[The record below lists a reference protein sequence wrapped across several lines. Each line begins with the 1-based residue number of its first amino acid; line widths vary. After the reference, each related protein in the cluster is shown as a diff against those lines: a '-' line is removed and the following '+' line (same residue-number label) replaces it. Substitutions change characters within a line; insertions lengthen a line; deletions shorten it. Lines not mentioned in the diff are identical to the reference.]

1 MMDIRKY
8 SKGFLFL
15 IITFLII
22 PQTSFAIFDSAA
34 QIPYL
39 AQILAENIKQYQ
51 KLKSILEQGK
61 NNEELLRTVNRGL
74 DNAYGLLKTMPIK
87 DEKILQDIR
96 NFENA
101 YKNVKSMY
109 GDVKNGTDN
118 KMFELHD
125 KTVAESITM
134 ASSLSDYASTQEENS
149 KKLFVQSESA
159 SPKGAARM
167 NVQINSQI
175 LHTLSQLLKVN
186 GQLLKLQSEM
196 MGVKSKEG
204 KEAAEHYD
212 KIKNDMKGGILKPK
226 NEFHLPKLQ

>member
-1 MMDIRKY
+1 MT
-8 SKGFLFL
+8 L
-15 IITFLII
+15 
-22 PQTSFAIFDSAA
+22 
-34 QIPYL
+34 
-39 AQILAENIKQYQ
+39 
-51 KLKSILEQGK
+51 
-61 NNEELLRTVNRGL
+61 NRGL

-87 DEKILQDIR
+87 DEKVLQEIR

-101 YKNVKSMY
+101 YRNIKSIY
-109 GDVKNGTDN
+109 GDMKSNSTDN

-134 ASSLSDYASTQEENS
+134 ASNLSQYAVTQEENS
-149 KKLFVQSESA
+149 KKLLLQSESA

-175 LHTLSQLLKVN
+175 LHTLTQLLKIN

-212 KIKNDMKGGILKPK
+212 KIKIDMKGGNLNPK
-226 NEFHLPKLQ
+226 NDFHLPKLQ